1 MNFDELIKKYTEEL
15 ILAQKMSKTEE
26 TPTEIANEIVDEV
39 VAPVAQAMP
48 SEVEDMSGTGY
59 LKVITRSG
67 ENAFPEP
74 DVFVRI
80 TYADQN
86 GDVNF
91 ISSGTTNQNGETE
104 IFSLPAKPEFLSL
117 SPSTDNSKPF
127 VRYNIES
134 YKDGYFTIINKNVPI
149 FDKQTAIQNI
159 EMIPLPLNFSGDKT
173 ITYEENENP
182 SL

>member
-1 MNFDELIKKYTEEL
+1 MNFDEMIKKYTEEL
-15 ILAQKMSKTEE
+15 ILAQKMSKTQE

-39 VAPVAQAMP
+39 VAPAQQQVPTPAD
-48 SEVEDMSGTGY
+48 DMSGIGY

-104 IFSLPAKPEFLSL
+104 TFSLPAKPEFLSL
-117 SPSTDNSKPF
+117 SPDNSKPF
-127 VRYNIES
+127 ARYNIES

-159 EMIPLPLNFSGDKT
+159 DMIPLPLNFSGDKT

-182 SL
+182 NL